1 MPHVFFLN
9 LSYFKLFEVLI
20 GARFQTLRHLIKLSS
35 KTKNCESVYAIFQ
48 LILYVRA
55 LGWNYVLTWTKIQ
68 ILSCR
73 QLGAKKYDENG
84 QLIDDRN
91 TEAGAKLGYKVT
103 NK

>member
-1 MPHVFFLN
+1 M
-9 LSYFKLFEVLI
+9 
-20 GARFQTLRHLIKLSS
+20 
-35 KTKNCESVYAIFQ
+35 
-48 LILYVRA
+48 
-55 LGWNYVLTWTKIQ
+55 GWNYVLTWTKIQ
-68 ILSCR
+68 ILSFR